1 MRRRC
6 IKCGRCIHV
15 VDIATALDLRMY
27 TLVHLGGKGNKP
39 PESAGNVIYVC
50 AVVVPFVK
58 YCSAQNTGD
67 DFSAAWSS

>member
-1 MRRRC
+1 
-6 IKCGRCIHV
+6 
-15 VDIATALDLRMY
+15 MY